1 MFSTALSQQEN
12 DLFPWFGV
20 ISIYKM
26 EEGVCGADAD
36 LIAARHLLRGAA
48 AGAAQHGMHAREL
61 ILMLKWAAE
70 GKLDLPIIG
79 EY

>member
-1 MFSTALSQQEN
+1 
-12 DLFPWFGV
+12 
-20 ISIYKM
+20 M